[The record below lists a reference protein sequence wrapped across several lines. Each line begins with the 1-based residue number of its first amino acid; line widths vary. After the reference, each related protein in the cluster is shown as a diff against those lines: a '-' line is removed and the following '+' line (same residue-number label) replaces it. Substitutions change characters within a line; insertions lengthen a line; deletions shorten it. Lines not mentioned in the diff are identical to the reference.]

1 MGGPCINS
9 RGRSWHNQLLD
20 GYEFEV
26 FFLQD
31 VDDLKGGLHTGFGGI
46 VEEDDVEFI
55 CFAQN
60 AAGYKGGVM
69 RGPVHRI
76 HIPQNGNHTEV
87 LIQTGRPGA
96 VRRPHKGWND
106 SGQVINQ
113 TAGGT
118 DLFAGCSSGISLKFT
133 CS

>member
-1 MGGPCINS
+1 MGGPCIDS

-60 AAGYKGGVM
+60 AAGYKASCVD
-69 RGPVHRI
+69 
-76 HIPQNGNHTEV
+76 Q
-87 LIQTGRPGA
+87 
-96 VRRPHKGWND
+96 
-106 SGQVINQ
+106 
-113 TAGGT
+113 
-118 DLFAGCSSGISLKFT
+118 SSGSTFHRTGIIQKSSFRQEGQAP
-133 CS
+133 